1 MAPLFRTLAGIFFD
15 TLRPGLIRGG
25 VEMSKQREDFEKLA
39 GDVLSKAQREK
50 GPYRDVLLGVAEA
63 YAALALHQ
71 GVFDDWARSFPV
83 TPLARA
89 QPLPPPAARS
99 ATQVASNASVGRQA
113 NENGKPTR
121 PAAA

>member
-1 MAPLFRTLAGIFFD
+1 MFFD
-15 TLRPGLIRGG
+15 RLRPVVIRGG
-25 VEMSKQREDFEKLA
+25 VEMSKQQEDFEKLA

-71 GVFDDWARSFPV
+71 GVFDEWARTFPV

-89 QPLPPPAARS
+89 QPQPAPSARS
-99 ATQVASNASVGRQA
+99 ASQVASNASVGRQA

-121 PAAA
+121 PSAAA